1 MEAKQMEQK
10 GKSVSPFSSESR
22 NAYVIEHLTE
32 AMLTLLAE
40 KPISEITISELCD
53 SAGVGR
59 TSFYR
64 NFESKEDILK
74 AHMARLFQGCVAGW
88 DRDHPAS
95 FSGVIRQLFFHF
107 EANRRFYSL
116 IYERGL
122 IDLVKD
128 LFLETF
134 GFNPAQDL
142 VPAYSSAYVAFLLYG
157 WVEVWFRRGMKETV
171 AELADC
177 LGKSVDSAMKA
188 QSKRQEQV

>member
-1 MEAKQMEQK
+1 MLPMGQIRAQAPQ
-10 GKSVSPFSSESR
+10 R
-22 NAYVIEHLTE
+22 EHL
-32 AMLTLLAE
+32 LQSVRGLAFRN
-40 KPISEITISELCD
+40 L
-53 SAGVGR
+53 AGAP
-59 TSFYR
+59 S
-64 NFESKEDILK
+64 
-74 AHMARLFQGCVAGW
+74 
-88 DRDHPAS
+88 S